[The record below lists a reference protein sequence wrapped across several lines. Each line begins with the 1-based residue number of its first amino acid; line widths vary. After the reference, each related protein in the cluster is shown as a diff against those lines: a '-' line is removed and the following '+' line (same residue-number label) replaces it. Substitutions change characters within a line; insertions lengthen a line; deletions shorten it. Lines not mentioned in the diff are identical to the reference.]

1 MLQVEKWFY
10 DSEVSEVCEVF
21 DQLKYDV
28 YDVLVW
34 LVWIALLSIS
44 KFDSN
49 LALKQNW
56 EVWER
61 YGVKHELKMFWCD
74 F

>member
-10 DSEVSEVCEVF
+10 DSKVSEVCEVF

-34 LVWIALLSIS
+34 LVWFEFISIGN
-44 KFDSN
+44 FDSD
-49 LALKQNW
+49 LLMKLNW
-56 EVWER
+56 EVWE
-61 YGVKHELKMFWCD
+61 ECEENMN
-74 F
+74 